1 MQLWTPE
8 PIDTRVSVSTQTRLD
23 TDEACAARSRQGS
36 VKWRSH
42 LTGAVCV
49 RHYLFLSYSAAQ
61 SKRWNLWAN
70 GSFGKKRGRHDN
82 ERTETF
88 RTSTLERPRESFRSP
103 TPPTPQ
109 GPLFDFVCW
118 LA

>member
-49 RHYLFLSYSAAQ
+49 RHYLIVPHNLNAGTFGRMKALVRKGDDTTTSERKPFAPRLSS
-61 SKRWNLWAN
+61 
-70 GSFGKKRGRHDN
+70 D
-82 ERTETF
+82 
-88 RTSTLERPRESFRSP
+88 LESLFEIPQ
-103 TPPTPQ
+103 PPTPQ